1 MAGYRD
7 KIRSWMGSIVTRP
20 LRKCEREME
29 KAIFEIAEK
38 YGFKDLGITGTI
50 DPAYYKIHRR
60 IPSTGMSVSFIDDKI
75 Q

>member
-1 MAGYRD
+1 M
-7 KIRSWMGSIVTRP
+7 TRKFI
-20 LRKCEREME
+20 KCEREME

-50 DPAYYKIHRR
+50 DPSYYDGHRR
-60 IPSTGMSVSFIDDKI
+60 IPSEGMSVSFVSGKV

>member
-1 MAGYRD
+1 M
-7 KIRSWMGSIVTRP
+7 TRTFI
-20 LRKCEREME
+20 KCEREIE

-50 DPAYYKIHRR
+50 DPSYYKIHRR
-60 IPSTGMSVSFIDDKI
+60 LPSEGMSVSFVDGKI